1 MVLQTYLLAYIILF
15 TSITGCSTTLLNL
28 LEVNFLRLAALLHE
42 LLPLQDV
49 PVDLAHLLVYQ
60 LGWLSLVY
68 AIVLRLLVIE
78 LGQS

>member
-1 MVLQTYLLAYIILF
+1 MVLQTYLLADIILL
-15 TSITGCSTTLLNL
+15 TSITSTTTLFDLLKVYL
-28 LEVNFLRLAALLHE
+28 LRLATLLHE

-60 LGWLSLVY
+60 LGWLSLVD

>member
-1 MVLQTYLLAYIILF
+1 MVLQTYLLADVILL
-15 TSITGCSTTLLNL
+15 TSITGCTTTLLDLLKVNL
-28 LEVNFLRLAALLHE
+28 LRLAALLHE

-49 PVDLAHLLVYQ
+49 PVDLAHLLIYQ
-60 LGWLSLVY
+60 LGWLSLVD